1 MGPFEYFEPETVKEA
16 LSLLGKYQ
24 GKARI
29 LAGGTDLVVM
39 MREREI
45 RPQYIINL
53 GRIPGLSYI
62 NLNGKGLRIGAL
74 TTIAELE
81 HSPVLKQNYRII
93 HQAASQLA
101 IIAIRNMATIG
112 GNLCNAAPSAD
123 MAPPLLALKAS
134 VKLAGTNGERIIP
147 LEEFFTGP
155 GITTLKS
162 GELMVEIQAPPLPEH
177 TAGVYLKHGVKE
189 AAGLAVVGVAVIVT
203 LGIKNNV
210 FGDVSIA
217 LGAVAPTPI
226 RVKSA
231 EDILKGQ
238 KIDDKLIEQA
248 AQVAS
253 NSSSPIDDVR
263 TSAEYRREM
272 VNIRIRQAIKQALEL
287 AKSK

>member
-1 MGPFEYFEPETVKEA
+1 MGPFEYFEPETIKEA

-24 GKARI
+24 EKARI

-45 RPQYIINL
+45 RPRYVINL

-155 GITTLKS
+155 GITTLWRLWLPWALKIIFLGMS
-162 GELMVEIQAPPLPEH
+162 VLPLAPW
-177 TAGVYLKHGVKE
+177 
-189 AAGLAVVGVAVIVT
+189 
-203 LGIKNNV
+203 
-210 FGDVSIA
+210 
-217 LGAVAPTPI
+217 
-226 RVKSA
+226 R
-231 EDILKGQ
+231 Q
-238 KIDDKLIEQA
+238 
-248 AQVAS
+248 
-253 NSSSPIDDVR
+253 
-263 TSAEYRREM
+263 RR
-272 VNIRIRQAIKQALEL
+272 
-287 AKSK
+287 